1 MPEQRMVCTCTATM
15 RLTDNT
21 LIRAQMW
28 RYLRL
33 AAGMGAEQDVV
44 HTPNSGSA
52 RRGDSDGGDNAAKKK
67 YGKPKFKG
75 LGKLLKK
82 IPSNT

>member
-1 MPEQRMVCTCTATM
+1 M
-15 RLTDNT
+15 RGERWHARDWQPLAH
-21 LIRAQMW
+21 AQMW

-44 HTPNSGSA
+44 HTSSGGST
-52 RRGDSDGGDNAAKKK
+52 RRGDGDGGDNAAKKK
-67 YGKPKFKG
+67 YSKPKFKG